1 MILFP
6 ITKSEIDYVVLI
18 RLNESEKQTVSH
30 DLLRSK
36 SGNTS
41 EMYLVICGEKGC
53 TKKIN
58 INPYEFSSNLT
69 ATNSISKSHSQND
82 MKKRERWFQFR
93 SDDVGKIKSIE
104 LSVNEDENPLSS
116 FFLDFIE
123 IKIPI
128 RSEAFK

>member
-1 MILFP
+1 
-6 ITKSEIDYVVLI
+6 
-18 RLNESEKQTVSH
+18 
-30 DLLRSK
+30 
-36 SGNTS
+36 
-41 EMYLVICGEKGC
+41 
-53 TKKIN
+53 
-58 INPYEFSSNLT
+58 
-69 ATNSISKSHSQND
+69 